1 VLGFTVA
8 LGGTSAGAGAA
19 SGGLA
24 GATLGGVSV
33 VTVSGGSWAAR
44 EVLGDGVCDALGGPL
59 VRGADVTEVGAGAPT
74 VAFVDALSPL
84 LMITAVAIA
93 PIATTAPSTATAGR
107 HVPTGHRSSLYSSYS
122 SPAYASS
129 AYSSSS

>member
-1 VLGFTVA
+1 MA
-8 LGGTSAGAGAA
+8 LGGTSAGGGAA
-19 SGGLA
+19 SGGLV
-24 GATLGGVSV
+24 GAALGGVSV
-33 VTVSGGSWAAR
+33 VTVSGGSWGAC
-44 EVLGDGVCDALGGPL
+44 EVLCDALGGL
-59 VRGADVTEVGAGAPT
+59 VVRGADDTELGAGAPT

-107 HVPTGHRSSLYSSYS
+107 QVPTGHRSSLYSSYS
-122 SPAYASS
+122 SLASSS

>member
-1 VLGFTVA
+1 M
-8 LGGTSAGAGAA
+8 A
-19 SGGLA
+19 SGGLV
-24 GATLGGVSV
+24 GAALGGVSV
-33 VTVSGGSWAAR
+33 VTVSGGSWGAR
-44 EVLGDGVCDALGGPL
+44 EVLGDGLCDAPGGL
-59 VRGADVTEVGAGAPT
+59 VVRGADVTEVGAGAPT

-107 HVPTGHRSSLYSSYS
+107 QVPIGHRSSLYSSYS
-122 SPAYASS
+122 SSAWSS

>member
-1 VLGFTVA
+1 MAV
-8 LGGTSAGAGAA
+8 GGTSAGGGAA
-19 SGGLA
+19 SGGPV
-24 GATLGGVSV
+24 GAALGGVSV
-33 VTVSGGSWAAR
+33 VTVSGGSWGAR
-44 EVLGDGVCDALGGPL
+44 EVLGVLVEGRCDALGGL
-59 VRGADVTEVGAGAPT
+59 VVRGADVTDVGAGAPT

-107 HVPTGHRSSLYSSYS
+107 HPPKGHRSSLYSSYS
-122 SPAYASS
+122 SYSSS